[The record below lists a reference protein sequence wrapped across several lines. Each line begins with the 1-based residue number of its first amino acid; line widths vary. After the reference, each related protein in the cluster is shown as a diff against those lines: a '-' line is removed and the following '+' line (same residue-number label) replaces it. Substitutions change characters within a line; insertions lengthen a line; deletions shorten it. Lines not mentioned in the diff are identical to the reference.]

1 MHANTRN
8 VYENT
13 HELYLSLAAGSARDE
28 LEVVEWT
35 LELLVEL
42 DAAELWQRVRL
53 VTARAVHA
61 RRLGRDQLH
70 VAPTLATPVPRHRTH
85 SVTAQLHVVHTR
97 STV

>member
-1 MHANTRN
+1 MRTRTN
-8 VYENT
+8 CTFPLPPDV
-13 HELYLSLAAGSARDE
+13 HETSSQSYLSLAAGSTRDE

-70 VAPTLATPVPRHRTH
+70 VAPTLAAPVH
-85 SVTAQLHVVHTR
+85 VTEHTVSR
-97 STV
+97 LN